1 MKGSKTANRY
11 AQALLDLAIE
21 RNVLEVV
28 AGDMKFLSIVCA
40 ENHDFE
46 LMLASPIV
54 RADKKI
60 AVLKA
65 VFTHFDALSTQFI
78 ELIAKNGREAI
89 LPEIAIAFEAQ
100 LNAHKGI
107 LPVTITSATKLD
119 DSVRKSILEKIQQ
132 HFSGTFAVT
141 EEVDETL
148 IGGFIVKMD
157 DQMIDASVASQLTQ
171 LKQRLTK

>member
-21 RNVLEVV
+21 RNVLDVV

-40 ENHDFE
+40 ENRDFE

-60 AVLKA
+60 AVLKT

-100 LNAHKGI
+100 LNDHRGI
-107 LPVTITSATKLD
+107 LPCLLYTSDA
-119 DSVRKSILEKIQQ
+119 
-132 HFSGTFAVT
+132 A
-141 EEVDETL
+141 DE
-148 IGGFIVKMD
+148 
-157 DQMIDASVASQLTQ
+157 
-171 LKQRLTK
+171 